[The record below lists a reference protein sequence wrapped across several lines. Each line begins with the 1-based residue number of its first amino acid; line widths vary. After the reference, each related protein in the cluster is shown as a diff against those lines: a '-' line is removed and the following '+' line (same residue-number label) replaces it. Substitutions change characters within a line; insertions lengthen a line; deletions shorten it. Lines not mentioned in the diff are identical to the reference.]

1 LTRFGADSP
10 KSERLGA
17 STAPCYSGWD
27 VIEAKE
33 CVVCGGPIT
42 RLRRALVAPF
52 LARRIWNREP
62 FCVELVRCGSCGF
75 AFYNPRLEDAE
86 LQRLYANYRLE
97 EYQRMRQA
105 TEPWYTPQFNVDLA
119 SPASYEK
126 RRAALAPLLRQHLGG
141 RTIRRLL
148 DHGGDRGDL
157 VAGLIDGAEAFV
169 YDISGIPAAAGVTPV
184 ANPASCRADLIINSN
199 VLEHVGFP
207 RAIVT
212 SILDAAGDGLVFLE
226 VPLERP
232 TGASR
237 IARRVAQVGVMT
249 VRHPE
254 LARWV
259 LRPASLYMMH
269 EHINYFTEGSLTTL
283 FRACGGTVM
292 ASGVYASSGRAGRA
306 DMGWCLGARA
316 VR

>member
-1 LTRFGADSP
+1 MRQPNTSSGA
-10 KSERLGA
+10 
-17 STAPCYSGWD
+17 CYSGEN
-27 VIEAKE
+27 VIEVKE
-33 CVVCGGPIT
+33 CVVCGGRIR

-52 LARRIWNREP
+52 LARRIWERDP
-62 FCVELVRCGSCGF
+62 FCVDLVRCESCGF
-75 AFYNPRLEDAE
+75 AFYNPRLDDGE

-105 TEPWYTPQFNVDLA
+105 TEPWYRQQFNFDLA

-126 RRAALAPLLRQHLGG
+126 RRAALAPLLREHLKG
-141 RTIRRLL
+141 RRIQRVL

-157 VAGLIDGAEAFV
+157 VAGLIEGAEAFV
-169 YDISGIPAAAGVTPV
+169 YDISGIPAAAGVTSV
-184 ANPASCRADLIINSN
+184 ADPASCRPDLIINSN

-207 RAIVT
+207 RAIVM
-212 SILDAAGDGLVFLE
+212 SILEAAGDGLVLME
-226 VPLERP
+226 VPLEQP
-232 TGASR
+232 TGATR
-237 IARRVAQVGVMT
+237 IARRLAQIGVMT
-249 VRHPE
+249 ALHPG

-283 FRACGGTVM
+283 FRACGGAVI
-292 ASGVYASSGRAGRA
+292 ASGAYASSARAGNA

-316 VR
+316 GTQK